1 MDKVIDIEERI
12 PSLRERRRKRTNRKF
27 AALLFVFL
35 ILLAI
40 LLYSQSEYS
49 KVQNIKIDGAD
60 LYETEYYLE
69 TSGLETGESM
79 WSFREQD
86 IEQRLASLEWVKQV
100 AVDKDWLTGVK
111 ITVEEFDT
119 VGYLDL
125 GNTYQLVLENG
136 FAMEKAV
143 AIIDGPVFSNFE
155 DDEARKQLVQQ
166 LAQINP
172 EVNNLISQIILE
184 PEERETA
191 FVTLYMNDGNEVKA
205 ILSTLAEKMNYY
217 PSVIAQLQNDQKG
230 VVDME
235 VGIFFRSYDNLYG
248 PAEEVTIE
256 DEPAEE

>member
-12 PSLRERRRKRTNRKF
+12 PSLRERRKKRTNRKF
-27 AALLFVFL
+27 AALLLVLL
-35 ILLAI
+35 ILLAV

-49 KVQNIKIDGAD
+49 KVQDISINGAD
-60 LYETEYYLE
+60 LYESEYYRG

-79 WSFREQD
+79 WSFREEEISQK
-86 IEQRLASLEWVKQV
+86 LEGLKWVKQV
-100 AVDKDWLTGVK
+100 SVTKDWLTGVE
-111 ITVEEFDT
+111 IVIEEYEPI
-119 VGYLDL
+119 GYLDL

-143 AIIDGPVFSNFE
+143 AIIDGPIFSNFE
-155 DDEARKQLVQQ
+155 DDKTRMQLVQQ
-166 LAQINP
+166 LAKVNP

-184 PEERETA
+184 PEERGTD
-191 FVTLYMNDGNEVKA
+191 FVTIYMNDGNEVRA
-205 ILSTLAEKMNYY
+205 ILRTLAEKLNYY
-217 PSVIAQLQNDQKG
+217 PSVIAQLPSGQKG

-248 PAEEVTIE
+248 PSKEVTIE